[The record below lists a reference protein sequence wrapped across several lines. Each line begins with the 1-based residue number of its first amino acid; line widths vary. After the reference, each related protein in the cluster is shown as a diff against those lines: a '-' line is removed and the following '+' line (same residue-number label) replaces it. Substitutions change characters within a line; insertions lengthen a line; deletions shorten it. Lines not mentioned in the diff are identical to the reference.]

1 MVPTLSLNAVGSR
14 HRHECFSWCRP
25 TQVVRDQRPLNSCV
39 CRCVCYYYE
48 SNLVVGACKEML
60 KDIGLRNDGMLAHAV
75 DPGLQLPQPL
85 THKVILKPTWEQQK
99 SHTHTREYI
108 LHSIMAS
115 KPSPPRN
122 LLVNRFSKLFLC
134 DYCDVPVRTDN

>member
-39 CRCVCYYYE
+39 CKCVCYYYE

-60 KDIGLRNDGMLAHAV
+60 KDVGLRNDGMLAHAV

-85 THKVILKPTWEQQK
+85 THKVILKPT
-99 SHTHTREYI
+99 
-108 LHSIMAS
+108 
-115 KPSPPRN
+115 
-122 LLVNRFSKLFLC
+122 
-134 DYCDVPVRTDN
+134 